1 MKSVTI
7 DQSHEVMAKLAT
19 NVDWAQLDGDILQ
32 KAVKDPKGLGEQFT
46 IFLQNGGKVVIGEV
60 KTLPI
65 EEDFNPEDFFGK
77 GWKVL
82 AEETDERGEA
92 LKELDFSRIWFK
104 TMLCNGETS
113 IKGEDKLRRSK
124 EANHIRL
131 GGKALKACWDNRH
144 MLPESWKRDE
154 NGIIRYIFFDGIVL
168 LDPRGRRCVPYLYFG
183 DGRWY
188 WDAHWLG
195 SVFDAS
201 YPSAVLESIQDFV
214 PLVS

>member
-131 GGKALKACWDNRH
+131 GGKAFKACWDNRH
-144 MLPESWKRDE
+144 LLAESWKRDD
-154 NGIIRYIFFDGIVL
+154 NGNTRYIFFDGIVL
-168 LDPRGRRCVPYLYFG
+168 LLPDGRRYVPCLYFK
-183 DGRWY
+183 DGEWRWG
-188 WDAHWLG
+188 AGWLEYD
-195 SVFDAS
+195 FYAN
-201 YPSAVLESIQDFV
+201 YPSAVLAS
-214 PLVS
+214 